1 MLLHLIFIISFPL
14 ASVFPFTDPRCLSRT
29 ISRITEQSTIYTYA
43 GSLTTPPCSEAV
55 TWFVVE
61 TPLSVSVGQ
70 YNQFKKIMK
79 FNSRFTQNDLHKPVT
94 DNLIADAC
102 QV

>member
-1 MLLHLIFIISFPL
+1 MSPHPILITYGFLVRFQSTDLH
-14 ASVFPFTDPRCLSRT
+14 CLSRN
-29 ISRITEQSTIYTYA
+29 IIKLNKQSPIYTYA

-55 TWFVVE
+55 TWFIAE
-61 TPLSVSVGQ
+61 TPLDVSVKQ
-70 YNQFKKIMK
+70 YNKFKRIMK
-79 FNSRFTQNDLHKPVT
+79 FNSRFTQNDLHQPVT